1 MATRPPFDVGRATN
15 LVEGRGAL
23 RALVLAAGRG
33 ERLRPLTD
41 DRPKPMI
48 EIGGKP
54 ILQYNLELLVRA
66 GIREAAVNLHYRP
79 DVVRDFF
86 GDGSRFGIELTYAYE
101 PTLLGT
107 AGAARGLAD
116 FLSAGDFAVA
126 YGDNLSTIDLAAMT
140 SLHRERN
147 ADVTL
152 ALFHRTDVRASG
164 IVGVGAD
171 DRVTRF
177 LEKPREDEI
186 FSHWVNA
193 GYLVARPSILERI
206 PADRPSDFG
215 RDVLPALLATGAR
228 IYGYRMTE
236 DLWWIDTLADY
247 ERTKKAWDF

>member
-1 MATRPPFDVGRATN
+1 
-15 LVEGRGAL
+15 L
-23 RALVLAAGRG
+23 RALVLAAGCG

-54 ILQYNLELLVRA
+54 ILRHNIEMLGRA
-66 GIREAAVNLHYRP
+66 GVRQAVINLHYFPERICEY
-79 DVVRDFF
+79 F
-86 GDGSRFGIELTYAYE
+86 GDAFSGVALSYSYE
-101 PTLLGT
+101 PQLLGT
-107 AGAARGLAD
+107 AGAARNCAA
-116 FLSAGDFAVA
+116 FLRDGDFIVA
-126 YGDNLSTIDLAAMT
+126 YGDNLSTIDLRKLVA
-140 SLHRERN
+140 LHRERD

-152 ALFHRTDVRASG
+152 AVFHRDDVAASG
-164 IVGVGAD
+164 IVELDAD

-193 GYLVARPSILERI
+193 GYLVAKPSVLDAI

-215 RDVLPALLATGAR
+215 RDVLPQLLARGAR

-236 DLWWIDTLADY
+236 RLWWIDSPADY
-247 ERTKKAWDF
+247 ERTLASFETQR